1 MGKGKWERDKESRD
15 SLRGAAGERGARCA
29 EQGNSAISW
38 NWWRRGEGGV
48 RSGHEEDE
56 EEAKNVRSSG
66 HLKDFRPYGIWR
78 WCSISPSLL
87 LFGEGKKKN
96 PQWRRGRGITFVSYS
111 GARREELAHMA
122 SWKWGSSESFFLIDQ
137 SLSKGKGK
145 RGKENKHSE
154 MLIWNRHFREQI
166 RLSNYHLCL
175 RMTPLMWMRL
185 RRLSLHS
192 VNNENSN

>member
-1 MGKGKWERDKESRD
+1 MGKGKWERQRVKR
-15 SLRGAAGERGARCA
+15 L
-29 EQGNSAISW
+29 
-38 NWWRRGEGGV
+38 GEGSGRRERPLLRWAGKQRHLLKLV
-48 RSGHEEDE
+48 TEERTRSGHKE
-56 EEAKNVRSSG
+56 EEVEVENLRSCG
-66 HLKDFRPYGIWR
+66 YLKEFHSHGIAH
-78 WCSISPSLL
+78 WCSFPQFLCCSFLSV
-87 LFGEGKKKN
+87 EGVGGGTHL
-96 PQWRRGRGITFVSYS
+96 RRGRGITFVSYG
-111 GARREELAHMA
+111 GARREEWPIWRGGNEAAVNL
-122 SWKWGSSESFFLIDQ
+122 FLIDQ